1 MVYVLHVI
9 IQDVFLPQMPSRT
22 HAHDGAGTS
31 RGGEETPNPLPV
43 PPMLVEA
50 IATLVNAT
58 ADNTHFL
65 REMAGNQFH

>member
-1 MVYVLHVI
+1 
-9 IQDVFLPQMPSRT
+9 
-22 HAHDGAGTS
+22 
-31 RGGEETPNPLPV
+31 
-43 PPMLVEA
+43 MLVEA